1 LCFQAKEYLM
11 RAVGLYQH
19 LPIEKPESLID
30 LDLPEPDPTGR
41 DLLIRVEAVSVNP
54 VDTKVRAPGKP
65 ARTTPLVL
73 GWDAAGVVKAVGP
86 ATSLFKPGDQVFY
99 AGDIS
104 RPGSNSQYQLVD
116 ERIVGRRPRSLTA
129 EEAAALPLASITAYE
144 ALFER
149 LGIDLEGRSGG
160 RSLLVIAGAGGV
172 GSMAIQLAKIAGLSV
187 FATASRP
194 ESTAWVKQLGADHAL
209 DHRLSLRPQL
219 EAAGRKNVDYIF
231 NCADTDRYWDVM
243 ADVIAP
249 QGKICTIVENAGPLN
264 QQLMKLKSVTH
275 VWELMFTRSKYQT
288 PDMIEQHKLLNRIS
302 DWIDAGTLKGILR
315 ETLTPINAENL
326 RKAHAKLESG
336 TMIGKLV
343 VKSW

>member
-1 LCFQAKEYLM
+1 M

-19 LPIEKPESLID
+19 RPIDKPESLID
-30 LDLPEPDPTGR
+30 LDLPEPEPTGR

-65 ARTTPLVL
+65 ARTAPLVL
-73 GWDAAGVVKAVGP
+73 GWDAAGVVDAVGP
-86 ATSLFKPGDQVFY
+86 ASSLFKPGDQVFY
-99 AGDIS
+99 AGDIT

-116 ERIVGRRPRSLTA
+116 ERIVGRRPRSVTA
-129 EEAAALPLASITAYE
+129 EEAAALPLVSITAYE

-149 LGIDLEGRSGG
+149 LGIDIQGRSGG

-209 DHRLSLRPQL
+209 DHRQPLPPQL
-219 EAAGRKNVDYIF
+219 EAAGRKTVDYIL

-264 QQLMKLKSVTH
+264 QQVMKLKSVTH

-302 DWIDAGTLKGILR
+302 DWIDGGTLKGILR

-343 VKSW
+343 VKGW

>member
-1 LCFQAKEYLM
+1 M

-19 LPIEKPESLID
+19 LPIDKPESLID
-30 LDLPEPDPTGR
+30 LDLPEPQPTGR

-73 GWDAAGVVKAVGP
+73 GWDAAGVVDAVGP
-86 ATSLFKPGDQVFY
+86 ASSLFKPGDQVFY
-99 AGDIS
+99 AGDIT

-116 ERIVGRRPRSLTA
+116 ERIVGRRPRSVTA
-129 EEAAALPLASITAYE
+129 EEAAALPLVSITAYE

-149 LGIDLEGRSGG
+149 LGIDVEDRSGG
-160 RSLLVIAGAGGV
+160 RSLLVIGGAGGV
-172 GSMAIQLAKIAGLSV
+172 GSMAIQLAKIARLTV
-187 FATASRP
+187 FATASRSD
-194 ESTAWVKQLGADHAL
+194 STAWVKQLGADHVL
-209 DHRLSLRPQL
+209 DHRQSLPPQL
-219 EAAGRKNVDYIF
+219 EAAGRKTVDYIL

-243 ADVIAP
+243 AEVIAP
-249 QGKICTIVENAGPLN
+249 QGKICTIVENAGPLH
-264 QQLMKLKSVTH
+264 QQVMKLKSVTH

-288 PDMIEQHKLLNRIS
+288 PDMIEQHKLLNRIC
-302 DWIDAGTLKGILR
+302 DWIDGGTLKGILR

-343 VKSW
+343 VKGW

>member
-1 LCFQAKEYLM
+1 M

-19 LPIEKPESLID
+19 LPIDKLDSLID
-30 LDLPEPDPTGR
+30 LELPEPEPTGR

-73 GWDAAGVVKAVGP
+73 GWDAAGVVDAVGP
-86 ATSLFKPGDQVFY
+86 ASSLFKPGDQVFY
-99 AGDIS
+99 AGDIT
-104 RPGSNSQYQLVD
+104 RPGSNSQHQLVD
-116 ERIVGRRPRSLTA
+116 ERIVGRRPRSVTA
-129 EEAAALPLASITAYE
+129 EEAAALPLVSITAYE

-149 LGIDLEGRSGG
+149 LGIDIQGRSGD
-160 RSLLVIAGAGGV
+160 RSLLVIGGAGGV
-172 GSMAIQLAKIAGLSV
+172 GSMAIQLAKIARLTV
-187 FATASRP
+187 FATASRSD
-194 ESTAWVKQLGADHAL
+194 STAWVKHLGADHVL
-209 DHRLSLRPQL
+209 DHRQSLPRQL
-219 EAAGRKNVDYIF
+219 EAAGRKTVDYIL

-264 QQLMKLKSVTH
+264 QLVMKLKSVTH

-302 DWIDAGTLKGILR
+302 DWIDGGTLKGILR
-315 ETLTPINAENL
+315 ETLMPINAENL

-343 VKSW
+343 VKGW

>member
-1 LCFQAKEYLM
+1 M

-19 LPIEKPESLID
+19 LPIDKPESLID
-30 LDLPEPDPTGR
+30 LDLPEPQPTGR

-73 GWDAAGVVKAVGP
+73 GWDAAGVVDAVGP
-86 ATSLFKPGDQVFY
+86 ASSLFKPGDQVFY
-99 AGDIS
+99 AGDIT

-116 ERIVGRRPRSLTA
+116 ERIVGRRPRSVTA
-129 EEAAALPLASITAYE
+129 EEAAALPLVSITAYE

-149 LGIDLEGRSGG
+149 LGIDIQGRSGDH
-160 RSLLVIAGAGGV
+160 SLLVIGGAGGV
-172 GSMAIQLAKIAGLSV
+172 GSMAIQLAKIARLTV
-187 FATASRP
+187 FATASRSD
-194 ESTAWVKQLGADHAL
+194 STAWVKQLGADHVL
-209 DHRLSLRPQL
+209 DHRQSLPPQL
-219 EAAGRKNVDYIF
+219 EAAGRKTVDYIL

-264 QQLMKLKSVTH
+264 QQVMKLKSVTH

-302 DWIDAGTLKGILR
+302 DWIDGGTLKGIRR

-343 VKSW
+343 VKGW

>member
-1 LCFQAKEYLM
+1 M

-19 LPIEKPESLID
+19 LPIDKPESLID
-30 LDLPEPDPTGR
+30 LDLPEPEPTGR

-73 GWDAAGVVKAVGP
+73 GWDAAGVVDAVGQDV
-86 ATSLFKPGDQVFY
+86 SLFKPGDQVFY
-99 AGDIS
+99 AGDIT

-116 ERIVGRRPRSLTA
+116 ERIVGRRPRSVTA
-129 EEAAALPLASITAYE
+129 EEAAALPLVSITAYE

-149 LGIDLEGRSGG
+149 LGIDIQGRSGG
-160 RSLLVIAGAGGV
+160 HSLLVIGGAGGV
-172 GSMAIQLAKIAGLSV
+172 GSMAIQLAKIARLTV
-187 FATASRP
+187 FATASRSD
-194 ESTAWVKQLGADHAL
+194 STAWVKQLGADHVL
-209 DHRLSLRPQL
+209 DHRQSLPPQL
-219 EAAGRKNVDYIF
+219 EAAGRKTVDYIL

-264 QQLMKLKSVTH
+264 QQVMKLKSVTH

-288 PDMIEQHKLLNRIS
+288 PDMIEQHKLLNRIN
-302 DWIDAGTLKGILR
+302 DWIDGGTLKGIRR

-326 RKAHAKLESG
+326 RKAHVKLESG

-343 VKSW
+343 VKGW